1 MRLMSAAPRAVSA
14 NSRSRA
20 TICGRRSVIVW
31 SACSALRWEN
41 SSTSRSAA
49 AARART
55 DESTSGTAMTTIQ
68 GSGTAHQY
76 TIAAAMDQPPYR
88 DVTVGELLTR
98 LAHALPD
105 RDALLYAQGPR
116 WTFGALEY
124 EVRAIARGLVA
135 LGVEP
140 GERVVVWA
148 TNVPEW
154 VVLQFALA
162 KIGAILVT
170 ANTSLRARDIDY
182 VLRQSEAATLV
193 TINGFR
199 DVDYIAELA
208 QIGATAGTI
217 PTLKRI
223 IAVGDAASTALAA
236 TAKASDPV
244 GIVRYGEISGQSKC
258 ISESQLDALGRRV
271 GPDTVINMQYTS
283 GTTGFPKGVMLSSR
297 NILNNGFACGEVL
310 GFTPDDR
317 LCLCVP
323 LFHCFGCVIGVMGA
337 FTHGACLCVVEAFDP
352 KRVLEMVHRERCT
365 ALYGVPTMFSA
376 ELEHPDFGSYDLTSL
391 RTGVMAGSL
400 CPEPLM
406 RRVMNEMHLSEITI
420 AYGLTE
426 SSPGITLTPRDASVA
441 RRSATVGVVLPE
453 LEVKIVDPAGGI
465 EQPRGTRGELCCRGY
480 NVMKG
485 YYNNPEA
492 TRAAIDEEGWL
503 HTGDEASIDEE
514 GFVRIT
520 GRIKDLIIRGGENIA
535 PREIED
541 RLREHPAVSDAYVYG
556 IADAFFGEAVA
567 AAVRLRPEYR
577 ATSEELV
584 AWCAGTLVRFKLPKH
599 VRFVAEF
606 PMTASGKIQKFKL
619 REEHERE
626 LAG

>member
-1 MRLMSAAPRAVSA
+1 MAHRGHRDITVGHLLTALAGGLPHHDALVYADGPRFTFAQLE
-14 NSRSRA
+14 R
-20 TICGRRSVIVW
+20 
-31 SACSALRWEN
+31 E
-41 SSTSRSAA
+41 
-49 AARART
+49 ART
-55 DESTSGTAMTTIQ
+55 
-68 GSGTAHQY
+68 
-76 TIAAAMDQPPYR
+76 
-88 DVTVGELLTR
+88 
-98 LAHALPD
+98 
-105 RDALLYAQGPR
+105 
-116 WTFGALEY
+116 
-124 EVRAIARGLVA
+124 IARGLMA
-135 LGVEP
+135 SGVER
-140 GERVVVWA
+140 GERVVLWA

-170 ANTSLRARDIDY
+170 ANTSLRSKDIDY
-182 VLRQSEAATLV
+182 LLRQSEAATLI
-193 TINGFR
+193 TIRGFR
-199 DVDYIAELA
+199 DLDYVAALAE
-208 QIGATAGTI
+208 IGALAGAI
-217 PTLKRI
+217 PALRRLVFIGGDPPAGYLPYESLRTRAAAVSDADLDARSAS
-223 IAVGDAASTALAA
+223 IAVD
-236 TAKASDPV
+236 D
-244 GIVRYGEISGQSKC
+244 
-258 ISESQLDALGRRV
+258 
-271 GPDTVINMQYTS
+271 VINMQYTS
-283 GTTGFPKGVMLSSR
+283 GTTGFPKGVMLTSR
-297 NILNNGFACGEVL
+297 NIVNNGHAL
-310 GFTPDDR
+310 GAGLGYTPADR

-323 LFHCFGCVIGVMGA
+323 LFHCFGCVIGVLGA
-337 FTHGACLCVVEAFDP
+337 YTHGAALCVVEAFDP
-352 KRVLEMVHRERCT
+352 RRVLELIHRERCT
-365 ALYGVPTMFSA
+365 ALYGVPTMFIA
-376 ELEHPDFGSYDLTSL
+376 ELECPDFKRCDLSSL
-391 RTGVMAGSL
+391 RTGVMAGAL

-406 RRVMNEMHLSEITI
+406 RRVMNEMHLPEIAI
-420 AYGLTE
+420 AYGMTE

-453 LEVKIVDPAGGI
+453 LEVKIVDPAGGV
-465 EQPRGTRGELCCRGY
+465 EQPRGARGELCCRGY